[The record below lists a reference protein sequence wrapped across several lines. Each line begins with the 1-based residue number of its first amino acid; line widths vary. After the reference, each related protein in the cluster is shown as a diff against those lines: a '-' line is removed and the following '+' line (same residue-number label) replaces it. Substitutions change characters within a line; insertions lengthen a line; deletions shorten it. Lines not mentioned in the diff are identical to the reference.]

1 MTEQTTIT
9 ATVLVRSISD
19 VLNRVLYRGERFIVQ
34 RGGKTIARLGPIKQA
49 RPISLAQLAS
59 HLEGIAV
66 PDRGFFDDLEQIQLN
81 QPDEEEIS
89 WSSS

>member
-19 VLNRVLYRGERFIVQ
+19 VLNRILYRGERFIVQ
-34 RGGKTIARLGPIKQA
+34 RGGKTIARLGPIEQV
-49 RPISLAQLAS
+49 RPISLARLAS
-59 HLEGIAV
+59 HLEGIAI